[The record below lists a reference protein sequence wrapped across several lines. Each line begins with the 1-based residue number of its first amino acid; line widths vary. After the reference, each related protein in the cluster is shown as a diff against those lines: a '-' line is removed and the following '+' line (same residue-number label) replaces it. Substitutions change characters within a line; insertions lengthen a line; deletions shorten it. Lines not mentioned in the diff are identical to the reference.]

1 MFTIKM
7 AVTVLLVLLGAA
19 TPARAASQFGPATD
33 TSNAVSVQQILATPA
48 AYVGKSVTV
57 RGIVSE
63 VCQKKGC
70 WMQFKTD
77 ATAPVFRLKVRDG
90 EMVFPISAR
99 GKTAYATGLLSAK
112 TMTLS
117 ETQAYLAH
125 RAEEQGEAASG
136 LASTPSAA
144 STVQP
149 LTIYQLVPE
158 SVTIE

>member
-1 MFTIKM
+1 MFKIKM
-7 AVTVLLVLLGAA
+7 AATVLLALLGAA
-19 TPARAASQFGPATD
+19 TPAFAASQFGPATD
-33 TSNAVSVQQILATPA
+33 TSNAVSVEHILATPA

-57 RGIVSE
+57 RGTVSE

-77 ATAPVFRLKVRDG
+77 VTAPVFRLKVRDG

-125 RAEEQGEAASG
+125 RAEEQGEATSG